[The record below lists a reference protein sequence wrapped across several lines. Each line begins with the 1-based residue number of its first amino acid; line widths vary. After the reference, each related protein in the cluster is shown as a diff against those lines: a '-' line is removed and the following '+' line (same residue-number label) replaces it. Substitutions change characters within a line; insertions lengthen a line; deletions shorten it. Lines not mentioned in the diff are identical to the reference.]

1 MADHGL
7 TITESVGLQQGK
19 LIIPAFTMAKEQL
32 DPLDVERSRG
42 IASVRIHVERVIGLL
57 QRKYT
62 ILDGPLPTHFFS
74 CNPTGPPESQV
85 PIIDHI
91 LRVCSA
97 LVNFCPP
104 TVLFD

>member
-1 MADHGL
+1 MADHGF
-7 TITESVGLQQGK
+7 TITQIVGLQQGK
-19 LIIPAFTMAKEQL
+19 LIIPAFTKAKVQL
-32 DPLDVERSRG
+32 DQLDVERSRG

-57 QRKYT
+57 RRKCT
-62 ILDGPLPTHFFS
+62 ILEGPLPTHFFS
-74 CNPTGPPESQV
+74 CNPTGRPESQV

-104 TVLFD
+104 IVPFD